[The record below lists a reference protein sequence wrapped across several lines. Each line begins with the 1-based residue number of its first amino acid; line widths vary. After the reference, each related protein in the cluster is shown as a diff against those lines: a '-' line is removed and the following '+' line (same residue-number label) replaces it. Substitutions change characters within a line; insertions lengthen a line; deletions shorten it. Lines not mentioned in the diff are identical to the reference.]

1 MAAFYQ
7 RKTLTQS
14 PSHFMEHGA
23 PVLRID
29 GEMLPEPQ
37 SKFYPDG
44 HPLARKGTPNKK
56 IFQSHP
62 IRTGGTMTTR
72 RVPRN
77 RQSPHP
83 QHKQRAHQQS
93 PMPRTPPT
101 RRAAWDSTNSDLSQ
115 YSLSEEE
122 RLRRKRILR
131 TPVDT
136 GRTVKQQHRNK
147 SVAASPG
154 AARGPKKHSS
164 KMNTPKRAWIPSG
177 KNQKNSL
184 LARTPG
190 FVDESWRQ
198 YTPENL
204 QNDDDGDDGEVEVEV
219 EVEETDELEEEASN
233 ADEAEYN
240 DIDREADPFRT
251 PSVEAAA
258 PPPQRTDF
266 KRTQMSFRKPHE
278 RMSLHSASKA
288 WAQRQEANPDV
299 FTAQVA
305 ERMSAQKAR
314 HRSPEQ
320 HTILKRMTAPPP
332 RPMKASTE
340 LGRQR
345 RAEQEGAFIE
355 LEAQLTRLR
364 HVKGIQQETVAT
376 PSSASDLSASPSASP
391 SSEPTRHWIGFH
403 ADMPTTNALL
413 NNTPSSS
420 SSSTYDTRTMLTSL
434 AHVASTLASS
444 LAENEIRLQEESRER
459 QHIQDILLE
468 TQSELKHLKAQ
479 QSEDS
484 EAIARMITQMPD
496 IALNYLVSSP
506 SSSAAAATITDE
518 ELAHIDLNSMEKE
531 LHVAAADEVMQ
542 ESERQV
548 LMVEKEDMMVEKSCM
563 AEVTS
568 HGSGGGAFDYAS
580 LVKVH
585 SENTMEEP
593 VMSENQLEMEQFAM
607 TSNDVVAVAA
617 LPDMNL
623 SNVEEVEEE
632 EEEAEED
639 NNVEEE
645 TNDVLVSTHRREF
658 TVPRTTMMGYTI
670 IDLGGEAADEMARE
684 EVPRPAPRM
693 TVPMPTISSGPSYR
707 NTILDSPLDAPLGKI
722 DYSSYMKQAA
732 MNVAPE
738 ATSPVRGKKNSAAA
752 WLSRKK

>member
-29 GEMLPEPQ
+29 GEMLPKQQ

-44 HPLARKGTPNKK
+44 HPLARKGTPTKK

-198 YTPENL
+198 YTPKNL
-204 QNDDDGDDGEVEVEV
+204 QDDDDGDDGDDGEVE
-219 EVEETDELEEEASN
+219 ETGELEEEVSQ

-266 KRTQMSFRKPHE
+266 KRTQISFRKPHE

-320 HTILKRMTAPPP
+320 HTTLKRMTAPPP

-345 RAEQEGAFIE
+345 RAEQEGAFME

-364 HVKGIQQETVAT
+364 HVKGIQQEIVTS
-376 PSSASDLSASPSASP
+376 PSSASDLSASPSASS

-413 NNTPSSS
+413 NNS

-459 QHIQDILLE
+459 QHIQDVLHE

-496 IALNYLVSSP
+496 IALNNLVSSP

-518 ELAHIDLNSMEKE
+518 ELVRIDLNSMGKE
-531 LHVAAADEVMQ
+531 LHVAADEVMQ
-542 ESERQV
+542 
-548 LMVEKEDMMVEKSCM
+548 VEKENMMVEKSCM
-563 AEVTS
+563 AEVKS
-568 HGSGGGAFDYAS
+568 HESGGGAFDYAS

-593 VMSENQLEMEQFAM
+593 VMSENQLEMEQFEM

-623 SNVEEVEEE
+623 SNVEEVVEEE
-632 EEEAEED
+632 EEED
-639 NNVEEE
+639 NNEEEE
-645 TNDVLVSTHRREF
+645 TNDVVVSTHRREF
-658 TVPRTTMMGYTI
+658 TVPRATMMGYTI

-732 MNVAPE
+732 MNVAPDTVPE
-738 ATSPVRGKKNSAAA
+738 ATPPVRGKKNSAAA